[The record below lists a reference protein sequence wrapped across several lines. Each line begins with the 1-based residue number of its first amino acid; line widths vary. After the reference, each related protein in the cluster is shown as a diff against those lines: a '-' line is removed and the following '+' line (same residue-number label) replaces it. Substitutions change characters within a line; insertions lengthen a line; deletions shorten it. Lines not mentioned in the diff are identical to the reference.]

1 MENSLSGLRSIITLD
16 KKKFLSGGNI
26 KTYLLL
32 HIILFGFSLS
42 SVCSKMAAKQEFL
55 SFKFILFYGLVLFIL
70 FVYAIAWQQVLK
82 RLPLV
87 TAYANKAV
95 TVIWG
100 LVFGLVFFQEK
111 ITVQKVIGAVIII
124 LGVYLIVSDGEETK
138 A

>member
-1 MENSLSGLRSIITLD
+1 MD
-16 KKKFLSGGNI
+16 KKKKFLSGGNI

-42 SVCSKMAAKQEFL
+42 SVCSKTAAKQEFL

>member
-1 MENSLSGLRSIITLD
+1 M
-16 KKKFLSGGNI
+16 KKNL

-32 HIILFGFSLS
+32 HIILFCFSLS
-42 SVCSKMAAKQEFL
+42 SVCSKMAARQAFL
-55 SFKFILFYGLVLFIL
+55 SLNFFFFYGLVLFIL

-87 TAYANKAV
+87 TVYANKAV

-100 LVFGLVFFQEK
+100 LILGLVFFQETITIQK
-111 ITVQKVIGAVIII
+111 IVGAAIII
-124 LGVYLIVSDGEETK
+124 FGVYLVVSEGGEAK

>member
-1 MENSLSGLRSIITLD
+1 MD
-16 KKKFLSGGNI
+16 KKKKFLSGGNI

-32 HIILFGFSLS
+32 HIILFCFSLS
-42 SVCSKMAAKQEFL
+42 SVCSKMAAQQEFL
-55 SFKFILFYGLVLFIL
+55 SFKFFFFYGLVLLIL
-70 FVYAIAWQQVLK
+70 FAYAIAWQQVLK

-100 LVFGLVFFQEK
+100 LVLGSAFFQEK
-111 ITVQKVIGAVIII
+111 ITLQKVIGAFIII
-124 LGVYLIVSDGEETK
+124 FGVYLVVSEGGECE

>member
-1 MENSLSGLRSIITLD
+1 MKE
-16 KKKFLSGGNI
+16 NI

-32 HIILFGFSLS
+32 HIILFGISLS

-55 SFKFILFYGLVLFIL
+55 SFKFMLFYGLVLFIL

-82 RLPLV
+82 KLPLV

>member
-1 MENSLSGLRSIITLD
+1 MQSGLRSIITLD
-16 KKKFLSGGNI
+16 KKKKFLSGGNI

-42 SVCSKMAAKQEFL
+42 SVCSKVAAKQEFL